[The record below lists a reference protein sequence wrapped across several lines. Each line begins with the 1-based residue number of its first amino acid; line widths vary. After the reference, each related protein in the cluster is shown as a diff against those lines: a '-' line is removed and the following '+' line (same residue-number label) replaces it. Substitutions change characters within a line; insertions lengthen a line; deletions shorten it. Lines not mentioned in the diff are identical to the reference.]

1 MRFARLLAPLALLS
15 LPSAPLVAQG
25 FVDPM
30 RPVPQGSVT
39 RVRSDVSVSVIGRVA
54 RVTVEEYFLNS
65 GPMLG
70 EANYIY
76 PLPPD
81 AAFGGLSLWQVDQ
94 EMKGEMLDA
103 TQARNIYEEIVRR
116 RRDPALVEL
125 AGYGLI
131 RARMF
136 PIAPGE
142 TKKVTLRYNVIVK
155 REGDALR
162 FRYPTPEPTFVPHLD
177 SRGVDEGLRILTDH
191 DLVRPVAR
199 LRPFAVL
206 N

>member
-15 LPSAPLVAQG
+15 LASAPLAAQG
-25 FVDPM
+25 FVDPV

-39 RVRSDVSVSVIGRVA
+39 RVRSDVTVSITGRVA
-54 RVTVEEYFLNS
+54 RVTVEEFFLNS

-81 AAFGGLSLWQVDQ
+81 AAFGGLSLWQGDQ

-103 TQARNIYEEIVRR
+103 TQARTIYEEIVRR

-162 FRYPTPEPTFVPHLD
+162 
-177 SRGVDEGLRILTDH
+177 
-191 DLVRPVAR
+191 
-199 LRPFAVL
+199 
-206 N
+206 